1 MAIVERDPGLAPGL
15 RDALRSLLGAD
26 GATWQLPDGE
36 VAGCLS
42 VIGQARQLLEVAEVA
57 LVREGVERGLPAQG
71 SWSVHDWVS
80 TAEGEH
86 APLPPVRHV
95 AQVVRVAQGAG
106 RGGLVP
112 EPVAEAAVGSLDG
125 VAEGASGEDGSGGCA
140 SGVAGVVEAFAEG
153 DLSLGKADQLVRFE
167 KQVRPV
173 ADPEL
178 LEADL
183 GTLLQGARDDV
194 VETGP
199 EGRGRARRRG
209 LSEKELAA
217 AITRTGRLL
226 KPERDQE
233 REDRRC
239 KAARSLVKGPGP
251 AGMSSYR
258 VVLDAEGAAVLDAAI
273 AALSAPV
280 KDPETGE
287 RDDRPAAQR
296 RADALVEAVRRGVS
310 APGEVARC
318 EKAQV
323 VVTIPL
329 ETLQDGVQGAGV
341 TATGQVLPP
350 GVVRRMACDA
360 GVIPAVLGKSGE
372 VLDLGRSVRLFT
384 LGQKRALWM
393 RDQGCTFPGCTMP
406 PQWCDAH
413 HVEWWSR
420 GGDSDLSN
428 AALLCQRHHTR
439 VHDRDLTATVT
450 ATGVTW
456 HV

>member
-1 MAIVERDPGLAPGL
+1 M
-15 RDALRSLLGAD
+15 
-26 GATWQLPDGE
+26 
-36 VAGCLS
+36 
-42 VIGQARQLLEVAEVA
+42 
-57 LVREGVERGLPAQG
+57 
-71 SWSVHDWVS
+71 
-80 TAEGEH
+80 
-86 APLPPVRHV
+86 
-95 AQVVRVAQGAG
+95 
-106 RGGLVP
+106 
-112 EPVAEAAVGSLDG
+112 
-125 VAEGASGEDGSGGCA
+125 
-140 SGVAGVVEAFAEG
+140 VEAFAEG

-183 GTLLQGARDDV
+183 GTLLEGARDDV

-199 EGRGRARRRG
+199 EGRVRERRRG

-226 KPERDQE
+226 KPERDQDK
-233 REDRRC
+233 EDQRC

-287 RDDRPAAQR
+287 RDDRPATQR

-310 APGEVARC
+310 APGEVAKC

-420 GGDSDLSN
+420 GGDTDLSN

>member
-1 MAIVERDPGLAPGL
+1 MSMAIVERDPGLAPGL
-15 RDALRSLLGAD
+15 RDALRSLVGVD

-36 VAGCLS
+36 VGECLS

-57 LVREGVERGLPAQG
+57 LVREGLERGLPAEG
-71 SWSVHDWVS
+71 AWTVHDWVS
-80 TAEGEH
+80 RVEGER
-86 APLPPVRHV
+86 APAPSVRHV
-95 AQVVRVAQGAG
+95 AQVVRVAKGAEQ
-106 RGGLVP
+106 RGLTQTPAPAPGDVEGEGESP
-112 EPVAEAAVGSLDG
+112 LDG
-125 VAEGASGEDGSGGCA
+125 EGV
-140 SGVAGVVEAFAEG
+140 SGVVAVVEAFGEG

-167 KQVRPV
+167 RSVRAV

-178 LEADL
+178 LDADL
-183 GTLLQGARDDV
+183 AVLLEGARDDV
-194 VETGP
+194 VPTGP
-199 EGRGRARRRG
+199 EGRGRERRRG
-209 LSEKELAA
+209 LSERELAA

-226 KPERDQE
+226 KPEVDQE

-251 AGMSSYR
+251 AGMASYR
-258 VVLDAEGAAVLDAAI
+258 MVLDAEGAAVIDAAL

-280 KDPETGE
+280 TDPETGE
-287 RDDRPAAQR
+287 RDERPAAQR
-296 RADALVEAVRRGVS
+296 RADALVEVVRRGVS
-310 APGEVARC
+310 SPGAEPKS

-329 ETLQDGVQGAGV
+329 ETLKDGVAGAGV
-341 TATGQVLPP
+341 TATGEVLPP

-360 GVIPAVLGKSGE
+360 GVIPAVLGKGSE

-413 HVEWWSR
+413 HVAWWSR
-420 GGDSDLSN
+420 GGDSDLGN

-439 VHDRDLTATVT
+439 VHDRDLSATVT
-450 ATGVTW
+450 ETGVTW